1 MNTIPTPETIGRGA
15 AILKQIEFLASEL
28 AKLFAGNRTA
38 HPRARRMRTKIQ
50 SPNSVL
56 SRADCGATD
65 SAAPGIHGSA
75 GGLTGGSPHI
85 TEEKR

>member
-65 SAAPGIHGSA
+65 SAAAGNPGSA
-75 GGLTGGSPHI
+75 EGLDTSAPHI
-85 TEEKR
+85 TEGKR